1 MAITQRPRPDVRR
14 KRICVFAGDHG
25 VCAEGVSAYPPAVTS
40 LMVGNFL
47 RGGALERHRE
57 TCSTPA
63 GALAAVGGFEIAGL
77 CGRCLGGATAG
88 LPVVVDGF
96 ISSAAALTA
105 MRICPAVKDYLFF
118 AHMSAEPGHRVFF
131 EREGLQPLVNLGC
144 ASAKAQAPP
153 SPCRSSRTPSP
164 STTRWPPLPTS
175 GSSPPRRL
183 SDLGLGSV
191 QGLLPTVS

>member
-47 RGGALERHRE
+47 RGGA
-57 TCSTPA
+57 A
-63 GALAAVGGFEIAGL
+63 
-77 CGRCLGGATAG
+77 AG